1 VKVWIASAKLTAPL
15 WLGILILFPVF
26 GLFFSVLRVVGGE
39 LLGES
44 MGWFTA
50 ITYIVGATYVMLE
63 LGLVLGAATFNIVV
77 PWTRY
82 EIWKNNQVLSRKER
96 DEIERQKGEI

>member
-1 VKVWIASAKLTAPL
+1 MKVWIASAKLSRPE
-15 WLGILILFPVF
+15 WLGMLIVFPNV
-26 GLFFSVLRVVGGE
+26 GLVTSVMRVV
-39 LLGES
+39 LAYLFGES
-44 MGWFTA
+44 LGWSA
-50 ITYIVGATYVMLE
+50 SIAYVLVWT
-63 LGLVLGAATFNIVV
+63 LSFLGVGLVLGAATFNIVV